1 MIEALQNIDALKN
14 SAAVKSRPVKMP
26 SDDPIPQRPSEQQ
39 LGEAA
44 SLSAA
49 IQRLITERDHHRG
62 RVGAQEHELTRLRT
76 VNEELRRQNERMAL
90 VRDHY
95 LQLATE
101 VLTTLKAHRRHNSR
115 GRAKDPRCRMRK
127 RGVRRSTSLL
137 SAPPGAQRGHQR
149 SDGQSALT
157 RPYLFV
163 QVPKPMIAASAV
175 PNEIEAAWLSL

>member
-1 MIEALQNIDALKN
+1 MIEALQNIEALKN
-14 SAAVKSRPVKMP
+14 AAAVKIRPAKMP

-90 VRDHY
+90 ARDHY

-101 VLTTLKAHRRHNSR
+101 VLTTLKHIDGTIHEVVQKTLGAARENEESD
-115 GRAKDPRCRMRK
+115 AA
-127 RGVRRSTSLL
+127 LL
-137 SAPPGAQRGHQR
+137 SLARRLAP
-149 SDGQSALT
+149 
-157 RPYLFV
+157 
-163 QVPKPMIAASAV
+163 SAV
-175 PNEIEAAWLSL
+175 TNGQAANPR